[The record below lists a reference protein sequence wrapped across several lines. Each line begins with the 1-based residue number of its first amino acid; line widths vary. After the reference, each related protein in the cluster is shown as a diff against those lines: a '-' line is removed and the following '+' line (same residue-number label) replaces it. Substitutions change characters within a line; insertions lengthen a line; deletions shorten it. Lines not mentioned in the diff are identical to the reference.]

1 MLFST
6 ELESIYDPLEKNMN
20 VTSQLEHKYSAFKIL
35 SFWHILSTNGSTGLH
50 RGSKS
55 VINLHQSLSLHP
67 SAPAFVSNSLHR
79 TDRNLTETKTKV
91 STSCNSWNRAP
102 AVVFTLGCHI
112 HALVLYSHS
121 PSQDNQIHELCTSL
135 SASSPSSDLTFSMIF
150 LTWIRKAKKYLSPSE
165 KKTLS
170 FLS

>member
-79 TDRNLTETKTKV
+79 TDRNLTMRQRQKSLLLAIPETEPQQW
-91 STSCNSWNRAP
+91 SSHLAATSMLWSCIATAP
-102 AVVFTLGCHI
+102 VRITRSMSCAHLSLPPHPVQIWPFLW
-112 HALVLYSHS
+112 SFS
-121 PSQDNQIHELCTSL
+121 PG
-135 SASSPSSDLTFSMIF
+135 
-150 LTWIRKAKKYLSPSE
+150 
-165 KKTLS
+165 
-170 FLS
+170 